1 MVGMVSSSE
10 VPLADLAKE
19 RAEARSNGCVGTR
32 LLSQTDRV
40 RVWTIVLE
48 PGERIGFHTHVLD
61 YFWTAVTAGRG
72 HARYGNDEERAV
84 DYQQGDI
91 EHLTYAAGESRMHDL
106 TNIGNTKL
114 VFVTVEFLD
123 SANSPF
129 ALPEATIAELRR
141 RAN

>member
-10 VPLADLAKE
+10 VALADLAKE
-19 RAEARSNGCVGTR
+19 RAEGRSNGCVGTR

-72 HARYGNDEERAV
+72 YARYGNDEERAV

-91 EHLTYAAGESRMHDL
+91 EHLTYAAGESMMHDL

>member
-1 MVGMVSSSE
+1 MTDMVTSSKGAP
-10 VPLADLAKE
+10 VDLARE
-19 RAEARSNGCVGTR
+19 RAEAGSNGCVGTR

-72 HARYGNDEERAV
+72 HARYGDGEERAV

-91 EHLTYAAGESRMHDL
+91 EHLTYAAGESMMHDL
-106 TNIGNTKL
+106 TNIGDTKL

-129 ALPEATIAELRR
+129 ALPEATLAELRR